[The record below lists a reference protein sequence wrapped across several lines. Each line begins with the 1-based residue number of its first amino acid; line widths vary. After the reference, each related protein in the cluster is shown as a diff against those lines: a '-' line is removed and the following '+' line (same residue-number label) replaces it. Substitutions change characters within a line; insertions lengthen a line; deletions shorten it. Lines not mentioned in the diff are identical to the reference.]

1 MAGCSL
7 LESSHLLF
15 YHFLFFNSVKSS
27 NGTCS
32 APLLLLTV
40 IRKPIVSDTLALVQF
55 PDRSCGRR
63 ARRRRS
69 WGMEQPIFVRRISP
83 KQRKKLETGLRS
95 PEAYVMRRSQIIL
108 ASARGARASE
118 IARQFGCSEGTARNT
133 INSFNRHGLECL
145 QKKSSRPKKLRT
157 LLDEKKREN
166 LRALLHTSPRT
177 WGKERSLWTL
187 ELAAEVCFAQ
197 GVTPQQVSIETIRQ
211 ALVRLGVSWKR
222 AKHWITSPDPQYA
235 LKKTA
240 RPFDPA
246 L

>member
-1 MAGCSL
+1 MV
-7 LESSHLLF
+7 F
-15 YHFLFFNSVKSS
+15 
-27 NGTCS
+27 
-32 APLLLLTV
+32 
-40 IRKPIVSDTLALVQF
+40 LVQF